1 MSNTES
7 KLISAVLEDKQVH
20 VLLQANVDNL
30 LRTHKDI
37 WEFIRTYSERNGSVP
52 PTSIL
57 VEKFR
62 DFQPVPGIG
71 TTKYHLEELQAEYL
85 NDSLKDMIRTAAS
98 DIQNG
103 EGVKVLESLITD
115 TSALKKNTSA
125 IRDIDATDIEDAV
138 AYYEHVQKQT
148 ALGVQGI
155 RTGLPGFDNYLPAG
169 ITAGQLGVFLA
180 YPGIGKSWL
189 SLYFA
194 VQAWKLGKTPMVVS
208 LEMSET
214 EVRNRVFTIMGEGL
228 WSHRKL
234 SAGDVEVDD
243 LRRWH
248 KSKLEGKPE
257 FHIIS
262 NDSGG
267 EVTPSVLRGKID
279 QYKPDFIIVDYLQL
293 MSPNQ
298 KSENET
304 VRMKNL
310 SRELKLMAISEEVPI
325 LAISSATP
333 DDVTK
338 LDTVPTLGQTAW
350 SRQIAYDA
358 DWVLALGRAAN
369 SDVIECVFRKNRNGF
384 MGEFLVQADFDKGW
398 YKYKD
403 YEGGSSS

>member
-1 MSNTES
+1 
-7 KLISAVLEDKQVH
+7 
-20 VLLQANVDNL
+20 LLQANVDTI
-30 LRTHKDI
+30 LRTHNDV
-37 WEFIRTYSERNGSVP
+37 WTFIRTYFERNGTVP
-52 PTSIL
+52 PTSL
-57 VEKFR
+57 VVDKFR
-62 DFQPVPGIG
+62 DFTPVQGVG
-71 TTKYHLEELQAEYL
+71 ATKHHLEELQADYL
-85 NDSLKDMIRTAAS
+85 NDSLKDILRSAAADVQGGS
-98 DIQNG
+98 
-103 EGVKVLESLITD
+103 GVEALEQLITK
-115 TSALKKNTSA
+115 TSELKKNTSA
-125 IRDIDATDIEDAV
+125 IRDIDVTDIDNAI
-138 AYYEHVQKQT
+138 AYYQQVQEQS
-148 ALGVQGI
+148 ALGITGI
-155 RTGLPGFDNYLPAG
+155 KTGLPGFDNYLPAG
-169 ITAGQLGVFLA
+169 ITPGQLGVFLA

-194 VQAWKLGKTPMVVS
+194 VQAWKQGKSPMVVS

-214 EVRNRVFTIMGEGL
+214 EVRNRVFTIMGDGL

-234 SAGDVEVDD
+234 SAGEVELDM
-243 LRRWH
+243 LKSWH
-248 KSKLEGKPE
+248 EKNLQGKPE

-279 QYKPDFIIVDYLQL
+279 QYKPDFVIVDYLQL

-325 LAISSATP
+325 IAISSATP
-333 DDVTK
+333 DDVNK

-358 DWVLALGRAAN
+358 DWVMALGRGTN

-384 MGEFLVQADFDKGW
+384 MGEFMVQADFDKGS

-403 YEGGSSS
+403 FEDN

>member
-7 KLISAVLEDKQVH
+7 KLISAVLADKQVH
-20 VLLQANVDNL
+20 VLLQANVENIL
-30 LRTHKDI
+30 TTHNDV
-37 WEFIRTYSERNGSVP
+37 WQFIRKYYEGNMTAP
-52 PTSIL
+52 PVEL
-57 VEKFR
+57 VVEKFR
-62 DFQPVPGIG
+62 DFTPEQGIG
-71 TTKYHLEELQAEYL
+71 ATKYHLEQLQHEYMNNALKELL
-85 NDSLKDMIRTAAS
+85 RTAATDVQS
-98 DIQNG
+98 DKAT
-103 EGVKVLESLITD
+103 EALEMLISKT
-115 TSALKKNTSA
+115 AELKKNSSA
-125 IRDIDATDIEDAV
+125 IRDIDVTDIDSAV
-138 AYYEHVQKQT
+138 AYYEQVQKQ
-148 ALGVQGI
+148 AELGISGI
-155 RTGLPGFDNYLPAG
+155 KTGLPGFDDYLPAG
-169 ITAGQLGVFLA
+169 IQPGQLGVFLA

-194 VQAWKLGKTPMVVS
+194 VQAWKQGKSPMIVS

-228 WSHRKL
+228 WSHRRL
-234 SAGDVEVDD
+234 SAGDVEIDD
-243 LRRWH
+243 LKRWH
-248 KSKLEGKPE
+248 KDKLQGKPE

-279 QYKPDFIIVDYLQL
+279 QYKPDFVVVDYLQL
-293 MSPNQ
+293 MSPNT
-298 KSENET
+298 KSDNET

-325 LAISSATP
+325 IAISSATP

-358 DWVLALGRAAN
+358 DWVMALGRGPN
-369 SDVIECVFRKNRNGF
+369 SDIIECVFRKNRNGF
-384 MGEFLVQADFDKGW
+384 MGEFLVQVDFDKGW

-403 YEGGSSS
+403 FEDN